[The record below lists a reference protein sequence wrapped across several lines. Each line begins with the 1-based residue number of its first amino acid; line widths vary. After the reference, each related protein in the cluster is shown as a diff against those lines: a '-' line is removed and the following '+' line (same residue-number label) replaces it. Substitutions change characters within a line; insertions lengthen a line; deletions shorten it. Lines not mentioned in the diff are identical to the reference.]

1 MIWLDFE
8 TRSLSPIKVVGGRNY
23 VDDPTTSVLTLCA
36 TDGVRDYVWS
46 PFPGPLGPLGNARP
60 LVVEHGPYPSAI
72 VAASE
77 GHELVAHN
85 AEGFDRP
92 LWEALGLPER
102 VWIDS
107 IPLARRAQLP
117 GKLQDLA
124 ERVLGVGKDKKGQ
137 DVTLSLS
144 KPVELSRAAVDNAM
158 RAAKALLAGGP
169 GMIDNVVDTFGV
181 RTLRMLVADGWT
193 DDTLRSLLA
202 SPPYGASV
210 LRDPSP
216 AQLTE
221 VVRYCLKDVDLMKRA
236 CEQAR
241 LLEPHMDDDTLE
253 ADRRV
258 NARGVAVDLPLV
270 HCLLRHADRIVAEAG
285 AAAAAATDGA
295 IGEAELR
302 KTAKLRSWLAEQGVL
317 VDDTKA
323 ETVRPL
329 LAAGDLPAPLATV
342 LRARLDVARVSTGK
356 LRALVN
362 RTQADGRLRGM
373 HGYYDAHTGRW
384 TGRDVQTQNLPR
396 AIEST
401 PESLP
406 DELLAGAPLPDG
418 DRAALVG
425 SLIRSC
431 FVGDPGLI
439 VADFSQVEAR
449 ALCYLA
455 GDEPGLGV
463 YTSGADPYLRMA
475 SLAFG
480 EPVTDKKDKRR
491 QAGKVAELACGYG
504 GGPDALLRMAKKNGV
519 DLESTGACP
528 ARLVEAWRDLHPA
541 IAGERSGRER
551 TDEQGRLRANRRGGF
566 WKQLEREARRAIRG
580 AGDDGRFSFDGADLF
595 MHLPSGR
602 CLRYRDATLGPF
614 EDRDDTVSYYNP
626 KKRKRVSTYGG
637 RLVENLVQAYTRDFL
652 AEGLVRLELA
662 GYKTVLHTHDEFV
675 VEGRED
681 QVAEVCRIVSEPPA
695 WAADFPLA
703 ASGSWAR
710 RYAK

>member
-1 MIWLDFE
+1 MLAMI
-8 TRSLSPIKVVGGRNY
+8 
-23 VDDPTTSVLTLCA
+23 
-36 TDGVRDYVWS
+36 
-46 PFPGPLGPLGNARP
+46 
-60 LVVEHGPYPSAI
+60 
-72 VAASE
+72 
-77 GHELVAHN
+77 
-85 AEGFDRP
+85 
-92 LWEALGLPER
+92 LPEFS
-102 VWIDS
+102 IDA
-107 IPLARRAQLP
+107 LH
-117 GKLQDLA
+117 
-124 ERVLGVGKDKKGQ
+124 
-137 DVTLSLS
+137 
-144 KPVELSRAAVDNAM
+144 
-158 RAAKALLAGGP
+158 ALLE
-169 GMIDNVVDTFGV
+169 
-181 RTLRMLVADGWT
+181 
-193 DDTLRSLLA
+193 

-221 VVRYCLKDVDLMKRA
+221 VVRYCRKDVELMREV
-236 CEQAR
+236 CLRAR
-241 LLEPHMDDDTLE
+241 LLEPHMDDDALE
-253 ADRRV
+253 ADRRI
-258 NARGVAVDLPLV
+258 NARGVAVDLSLV

-285 AAAAAATDGA
+285 AAASAATEGA

-302 KTAKLRSWLAEQGVL
+302 KTAKLRSWLAENGVV

-323 ETVRPL
+323 ETIKPL
-329 LAAGDLPAPLATV
+329 LATADGAVATV

-362 RTQADGRLRGM
+362 RTQRDGRLRGM

-406 DELLAGAPLPDG
+406 DDLLAGAPLPSG

-455 GDEPGLGV
+455 GDEPGLAV
-463 YTSGADPYLRMA
+463 YLSGADPYLRMA

-491 QAGKVAELACGYG
+491 QAGKIAELACGYG

-519 DLESTGACP
+519 DLEATGACP
-528 ARLVEAWRDLHPA
+528 ARLVEAWRDLPPA

-566 WKQLEREARRAIRG
+566 WKQLEREARRALRG
-580 AGDDGRFSFDGADLF
+580 EGDDGRFSFDGTDLF

-602 CLRYRDATLGPF
+602 TLRYRDAQLGPF
-614 EDRDDTVSYYNP
+614 EGRDDTIHYWNP
-626 KKRKRVSTYGG
+626 KKKKRVSTYAG
-637 RLVENLVQAYTRDFL
+637 RLCENFVQSYCRDFL
-652 AEGLVRLELA
+652 AEGLVRLEVA
-662 GYKTVLHTHDEFV
+662 GYRTVLHTHDEFV

-681 QVAEVCRIVSEPPA
+681 QVAEVCRIVSEPPS

-703 ASGSWAR
+703 ASGSWSR

>member
-1 MIWLDFE
+1 MIFFLDFE
-8 TRSLSPIKVVGGRNY
+8 TRSLSPLKVVGGRNY
-23 VDDPTTSVLTLCA
+23 VDDPATSVLALCG

-46 PFPGPLGPLGNARP
+46 PFAGPLGPLGTKRP
-60 LVVEHGPYPSAI
+60 LVVEHGPYPTAI
-72 VAASE
+72 VAATE
-77 GHELVAHN
+77 GATLLAHN

-124 ERVLGVGKDKKGQ
+124 ERVLGVGKDKAGR

-144 KPVELSRAAVDNAM
+144 KPVELSRAAVDLALK
-158 RAAKALLAGGP
+158 AAQDYLDGILYPKQGLATLTMLLGGP
-169 GMIDNVVDTFGV
+169 GRASNEA
-181 RTLRMLVADGWT
+181 LKA
-193 DDTLRSLLA
+193 LLA

-221 VVRYCLKDVDLMKRA
+221 VVRYCLKDVELMREV
-236 CEQAR
+236 CLRAR
-241 LLEPHMDDDTLE
+241 LLEPHMDDDALE
-253 ADRRV
+253 ADRRI

-285 AAAAAATDGA
+285 AAASAATDGA

-302 KTAKLRSWLAEQGVL
+302 KTAKLRSWLAENGVV

-323 ETVRPL
+323 ETIKPL
-329 LAAGDLPAPLATV
+329 LATADGAVATV

-362 RTQADGRLRGM
+362 RTQRDGRLRGM

-406 DELLAGAPLPDG
+406 DDLLAGAPLPATS

-455 GDEPGLGV
+455 GDEPGLAV
-463 YTSGADPYLRMA
+463 YLSGADPYLRMA

-491 QAGKVAELACGYG
+491 QAGKIAELACGYG

-519 DLESTGACP
+519 DLEATGACP

-566 WKQLEREARRAIRG
+566 WKQLEREARRALRG
-580 AGDDGRFSFDGADLF
+580 EGDDGRFSFDGTDLF

-602 CLRYRDATLGPF
+602 VLRYRDAQLGPF
-614 EDRDDTVSYYNP
+614 EDRDDTIHYWNP
-626 KKRKRVSTYGG
+626 KKKKRVSTYAG
-637 RLVENLVQAYTRDFL
+637 RLCENFVQSYCRDFL
-652 AEGLVRLELA
+652 AEGLVRLEVA
-662 GYKTVLHTHDEFV
+662 GYRTVLHTHDEFV

-703 ASGSWAR
+703 ASGSWSR